1 MSSHIESKNER
12 VAVAYFFTVRA
23 KSIPFAFMSMAID
36 ALRARAF
43 TGISF
48 TKMLGTGSGETFTP
62 SDANLY
68 RWGMVVVINKD
79 RISAF
84 DQSSIIRGWRKR
96 STSEFRAVLN
106 PISSHGL
113 WAKKNPFDFT
123 ALQVNPNARIA
134 AITRARIKWSKNFI
148 FWRSVPP
155 VVTDLHQSPGF
166 IAGIGIGEAPIGL
179 QGTFSLWES
188 AAALRDFAYRGA
200 AHQKAIAQ
208 TKEIDWYAE
217 ELFARFEV
225 LELRGEISS
234 NPTM

>member
-1 MSSHIESKNER
+1 MSSSVTKIEK
-12 VAVAYFFTVRA
+12 VTVAYFFTVGA
-23 KSIPFAFMSMAID
+23 KSIPYAFASMALH
-36 ALRARAF
+36 ALRTRMS

-48 TKMLGTGSGETFTP
+48 AKLLGTGSGETFTP

-68 RWGMVVVINKD
+68 RWGMVVVISKD
-79 RISAF
+79 QLSAF
-84 DQSSIIRGWRKR
+84 DQSSIIRGWRRR
-96 STSEFRAVLN
+96 STSEFRAVMT

-123 ALQVNPNARIA
+123 TPLVNPDAKIA

-148 FWRSVPP
+148 FWKSVPP

-166 IAGIGIGEAPIGL
+166 IAAIGIGEAPIGL

-188 AAALRDFAYRGA
+188 ASALRDFAYKGA
-200 AHQKAIAQ
+200 AHQKAIQQ
-208 TKEIDWYAE
+208 TKDIDWYAE

-225 LELRGEISS
+225 LEIRGEISA
-234 NPTM
+234 NTHR